1 MLYQLKRSGISQADL
16 LKIYVSVVRPVMEY
30 ACPVWH
36 TCLPK
41 YLSDDLET
49 IQKRALKSIYPGCDY
64 NECLSMSNLV
74 TLYERRNTICKEYF
88 NKIKNVNHKLH
99 HLLPAER
106 NVPYD
111 LRACNILPTTLTRT
125 NRFKHSFI
133 PYSLSNYQ

>member
-1 MLYQLKRSGISQADL
+1 
-16 LKIYVSVVRPVMEY
+16 
-30 ACPVWH
+30 
-36 TCLPK
+36 
-41 YLSDDLET
+41 
-49 IQKRALKSIYPGCDY
+49 
-64 NECLSMSNLV
+64 MSNLV
-74 TLYERRNTICKEYF
+74 TLYERRNTRCKEYF